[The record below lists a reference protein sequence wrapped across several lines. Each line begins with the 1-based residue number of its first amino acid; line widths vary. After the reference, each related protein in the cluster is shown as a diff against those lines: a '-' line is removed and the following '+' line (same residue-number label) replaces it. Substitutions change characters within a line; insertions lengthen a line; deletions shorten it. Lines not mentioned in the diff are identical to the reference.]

1 MPTPPLH
8 LDHGQRTVALGDS
21 GMRVL
26 SAVVDVI
33 EVLTIRRHRRLIGN
47 TVGIADASSEA

>member
-8 LDHGQRTVALGDS
+8 LDHGQGTVALGDS